1 MLFLTAF
8 IWGTAF
14 VAQSVGMDYVGPFT
28 FNFSR
33 YIVGSLVLIPFVIIN
48 LSKYKK
54 QTGQNNFT
62 EKDIK
67 TTEKEN
73 HANGTNISSCKSS
86 AKEYIK
92 YTLFGGLGCG
102 VLLCV
107 ASSLQQF
114 GIMYSKAVGKAGF
127 LTALYII
134 IVPVLGIFFKK
145 KTKALIWICVLL
157 ATVGLYLL
165 CVKEGFIFELG
176 DIFLILCAI
185 VFSFHIML
193 IDFVS
198 PKGDGVTISCIQF
211 AISGVLC
218 FICAI
223 ITERINLQDII
234 KGWFPILY
242 AGVMSCGVAYTFQIL
257 GQKYVEP
264 TKASL
269 ILCLESVFATLGGWI
284 ILNQILTIKETI
296 GCIIVFIAIIL
307 AQFVQKPSDSNPN

>member
-1 MLFLTAF
+1 MKKWLGFIMLMLTAF

-33 YIVGSLVLIPFVIIN
+33 YIVGSLVLIPFVVFS
-48 LSKYKK
+48 LSKKSAV
-54 QTGQNNFT
+54 NSDA
-62 EKDIK
+62 EKNKD
-67 TTEKEN
+67 
-73 HANGTNISSCKSS
+73 
-86 AKEYIK
+86 
-92 YTLFGGLGCG
+92 GGFSLKVTILGGIGCG

-134 IVPVLGIFFKK
+134 LVPVLGLFFGKK
-145 KTKALIWICVLL
+145 SKALIWVCVAL

-165 CVKEGFIFELG
+165 CVKEGLRFEIG
-176 DIFLILCAI
+176 DIFLILCAL

-193 IDFVS
+193 IDFIS
-198 PKGDGVTISCIQF
+198 PRGDGVTISCIQF
-211 AISGVLC
+211 AVSGIIC
-218 FICAI
+218 FICALF
-223 ITERINLQDII
+223 TEKIVFTEIL
-234 KGWFPILY
+234 KGYFPILY

-269 ILCLESVFATLGGWI
+269 IMCLESVFAVLGGWVV
-284 ILNQILTIKETI
+284 LHQTLTLKETI
-296 GCIIVFIAIIL
+296 GSIVVFIAIIL
-307 AQFVQKPSDSNPN
+307 AQFVGKPNERKADEVK

>member
-1 MLFLTAF
+1 MTAF

-48 LSKYKK
+48 FSRRKNKEKTEETPGKK
-54 QTGQNNFT
+54 GLFN
-62 EKDIK
+62 
-67 TTEKEN
+67 
-73 HANGTNISSCKSS
+73 S
-86 AKEYIK
+86 
-92 YTLFGGLGCG
+92 YTKATIFGGIICG
-102 VLLCV
+102 ILLCV

-114 GIMYSKAVGKAGF
+114 GILYSKAVGKAGF

-134 IVPVLGIFFKK
+134 MVPVLGIFFGK
-145 KTKALIWICVLL
+145 KTKALIWICVAL
-157 ATVGLYLL
+157 ATIGLYLL
-165 CVKEGFIFELG
+165 CVKEGLHFEIG
-176 DIFLILCAI
+176 DIFLILCAL
-185 VFSFHIML
+185 VFSFHIMF

-211 AISGVLC
+211 AVSGILC
-218 FICAI
+218 LICALF
-223 ITERINLQDII
+223 TEKIVFTEIL
-234 KGWFPILY
+234 KGYIPILY
-242 AGVMSCGVAYTFQIL
+242 AGVMSCGVAYTLQIL

-269 ILCLESVFATLGGWI
+269 ILCLESVFATLGGWV
-284 ILNQILTIKETI
+284 ILNQVMTLKETI

-307 AQFVQKPSDSNPN
+307 AQFVNKPENAVKEESK